1 MSGQIHVPGN
11 PGQIDVVA
19 TAGHV
24 DHGKS
29 SLIVK
34 LTGIDPDRFVEEKR
48 RGLTID
54 LGYAWRTLPSGREVG
69 FVDVPG
75 HERFIGNM
83 LAGVGPVRLVLFVVA
98 ADEGWRRQS
107 EEHLQILNV
116 LGVTGG
122 VIALTKCDLVDPDVL
137 RATEQDVRARLR
149 GTTLRDAPIVPVS
162 SHTGEGIDRLEAA
175 LDSMLTSAPAPEAGR
190 TRLFVDRIFTIKGA
204 GTVVTGTLTGECV
217 SVGEE
222 VELYPTSRRA
232 RIRSLQTHKR
242 MQDRACP
249 ISRVAANLVGTERE
263 ELERGDVLGRPGDWL
278 PTETFEGVLRPV
290 RDLGRPLTAR
300 GAFKLYAGAAETD
313 AKIRLL
319 GAEELDAGGEAYV
332 RIRLARP
339 LVLDVFDRFVLR
351 EMGRRETVAGGVVL
365 DVAPPSRSGAGAL
378 LRLSARASAS
388 RAELPSLLASE
399 RGAVR
404 ARDADQLTGA
414 SASDADAGSQ
424 PERGQL
430 SGQLSGQMSG
440 QMSGWLVRPDVREA
454 ADGGLRDAIAAF
466 HRAHPLE
473 EGAGLPEARRAVA
486 EALRRA
492 GAPDDEDLVQALVD
506 AAVDAGGLV
515 RTATTIRLD
524 SHRVELGARS
534 KDLERLLAAVGG
546 EQEATPATV
555 KDLLAAGIGRDVIE
569 AAARSGLIV
578 RASPELVFTPDLV
591 ARAEALVRAAGAG
604 GITVSAFREGLG
616 TSRKYAVP
624 LLEWFDQRGLT
635 RREGDVRIPRAAD

>member
-11 PGQIDVVA
+11 PGRIHVPGNPGRIRVVA

-98 ADEGWRRQS
+98 ADEGWKPQS
-107 EEHLQILNV
+107 EEHLQILDV

-137 RATEQDVRARLR
+137 RGTEQDVRARLS
-149 GTTLRDAPIVPVS
+149 GTALRDAPIVAVS
-162 SHTGEGIDRLEAA
+162 SHSGEGIDRLEAA
-175 LDSMLTSAPAPEAGR
+175 LDAMLASAPAPEAGR

-204 GTVVTGTLTGECV
+204 GTVVTGTLTGDCL

-278 PTETFEGVLRPV
+278 PTETFEGMLRPV
-290 RDLGRPLTAR
+290 RDLGRPITAR

-388 RAELPSLLASE
+388 RDELPSLLASE

-404 ARDADQLTGA
+404 ARDAEQLTGA
-414 SASDADAGSQ
+414 QASEADAGSQ
-424 PERGQL
+424 AVGGQI
-430 SGQLSGQMSG
+430 G
-440 QMSGWLVRPDVREA
+440 GWLVRPDVREA
-454 ADGGLRDAIAAF
+454 ADGGVREAIAAF
-466 HRAHPLE
+466 HHEHPLE

-492 GAPDDEDLVQALVD
+492 GAPDDPDLVQTLID

-534 KDLERLLAAVGG
+534 KDLDRLLAAVGG

-604 GITVSAFREGLG
+604 GITVSAFKEGLG